1 MIINY
6 INVILD
12 KVKIAIDSS
21 KEVFTSKLNNYY
33 YKQVLNL
40 IKINETKNH
49 SYIGTNRKSKSLK
62 GKVIINRFKN
72 NDVKLNIY
80 DIKKTA
86 NLNNS
91 F

>member
-1 MIINY
+1 MEVIEKIKSEFGVNDNY

-40 IKINETKNH
+40 IKIN
-49 SYIGTNRKSKSLK
+49 
-62 GKVIINRFKN
+62 
-72 NDVKLNIY
+72 
-80 DIKKTA
+80 KK
-86 NLNNS
+86 
-91 F
+91 